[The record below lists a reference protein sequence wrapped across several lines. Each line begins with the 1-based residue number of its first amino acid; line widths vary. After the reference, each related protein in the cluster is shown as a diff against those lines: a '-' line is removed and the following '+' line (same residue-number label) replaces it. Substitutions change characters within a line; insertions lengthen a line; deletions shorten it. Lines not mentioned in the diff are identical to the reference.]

1 MTGRFSESQGYALRE
16 FTLPLGY
23 LDAAGTLH
31 RYGQMRLATAL
42 DEIEPLGDP
51 RVKENE
57 AFLGLLLLERVLVRL
72 GDFSPVPLEVVAGL
86 YAADFAFLQAIYI
99 DFNSGDG
106 SGRPGSAGTPRPLG
120 SPLSPVA
127 GGSALPEQATLHG
140 TIETNCPQCGAGLIL
155 DLDPVA
161 TASSV

>member
-57 AFLGLLLLERVLVRL
+57 AFLGLLLLGRVLVRL

-106 SGRPGSAGTPRPLG
+106 SGRPGGAGTPRPLG
-120 SPLSPVA
+120 SAS
-127 GGSALPEQATLHG
+127 GGAAPQEPAPLHG

-155 DLDPVA
+155 DLDPA
-161 TASSV
+161 AAASPV